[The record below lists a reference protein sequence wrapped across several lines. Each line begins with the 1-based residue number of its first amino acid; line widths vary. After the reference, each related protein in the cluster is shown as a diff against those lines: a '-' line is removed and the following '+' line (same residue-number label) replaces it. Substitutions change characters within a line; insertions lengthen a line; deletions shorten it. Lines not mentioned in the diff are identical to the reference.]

1 MRKKIKTAAKTAS
14 FVALVWTCLA
24 IHFYKTGK
32 KNKKSA

>member
-1 MRKKIKTAAKTAS
+1 MRKKIKTIAKTAS

-32 KNKKSA
+32 KNKKSS